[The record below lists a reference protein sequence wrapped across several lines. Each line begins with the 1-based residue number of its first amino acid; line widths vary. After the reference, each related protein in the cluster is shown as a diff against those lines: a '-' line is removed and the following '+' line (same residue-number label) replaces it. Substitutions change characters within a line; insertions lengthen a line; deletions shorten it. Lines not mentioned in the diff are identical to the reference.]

1 MDAAEIKARYDALWG
16 IRKTAEQ
23 TWDLIEKYICPL
35 HGGKFFQ
42 DQTSEHEID
51 WRRGR
56 DLFDST
62 AILAGTTLA
71 SSVHGAITAPN
82 SRWFDFRFRDTK
94 LNTEDAPKEW
104 LQDCSER
111 VWYALQ
117 ESDFNLQIN
126 EAYQDL
132 VCFGTSCLVEEAESE
147 TEWLGLD
154 FSTLPIREIYFEQNH
169 KGQIENFY
177 RRYEWTPLQIV
188 TKFGKDA
195 PESMKEK
202 AKQAQQADQ
211 KHVVIFAIY
220 PRKDKRNVDTSK
232 VQTPKNRPFG
242 SKFVLHDTAE
252 QIGDDGGHYEMPAFM
267 PRWLKT
273 SGSMWGYGP
282 GTIALSDV
290 MTLNTMVE
298 QRLAAAAKVIDPP
311 SLVTERGLMSDLDL
325 TSGGQTVVRDINGIR
340 PYESGARFD
349 VADGLIMDLRIN
361 INKIFLVDRL
371 ELKESPAMTATEVNA
386 RFDLMQ
392 RLLGPVLGRLQTDL
406 LDPMIERTFKIL
418 ARSGQL
424 LPIPE
429 QLKGFNPDMDV
440 MYIGPMARAQKS
452 DSIGM
457 MTQWAGMMGEMAQM
471 FPETAVLVDG
481 EKLGRELAEAMNV
494 PATIVRSGAEV
505 AEIADAKQ
513 KAALQERQ
521 LQLAMGQGQ
530 AAESLGKGAKSMAES
545 GMDMSQAEGMPVQ

>member
-1 MDAAEIKARYDALWG
+1 MDPIEIKQRYDALWG

-56 DLFDST
+56 DVFDST
-62 AILAGTTLA
+62 AILAASTLA
-71 SSVHGAITAPN
+71 SSVHGALTSPN
-82 SRWFDFRFRDTK
+82 TRWFDFRYRLAQ
-94 LNTEDAPKEW
+94 LNGVDAAVEW
-104 LQDCSER
+104 LQACSER

-132 VCFGTSCLVEEAESE
+132 VSFGTSCLVEEAESE
-147 TEWLGLD
+147 TEWKGVD

-169 KGQIENFY
+169 KGGILRFY
-177 RRYEWTPLQIV
+177 RRYQWTPLQILD
-188 TKFGKDA
+188 KFGEELC
-195 PESMKEK
+195 PEHVKEK
-202 AKQAQQADQ
+202 AKQPAQADN
-211 KHVVIFAIY
+211 KLTVIFAIY
-220 PRKDKRNVDTSK
+220 PRKGKENANTSK
-232 VQTPKNRPFG
+232 MLTPKQRPFE
-242 SKFVLHDTAE
+242 SKYILHENAE
-252 QIGDDGGHYEMPAFM
+252 MIGEEGGYYEMPAFM

-282 GTIALSDV
+282 GTIAISDV

-325 TSGGQTVVRDINGIR
+325 TPGGQTVVRDANSIK
-340 PYESGARFD
+340 PYESGARFE
-349 VADGLIMDLRIN
+349 VADQLIMDLRIN
-361 INKIFLVDRL
+361 INKMFLVDRL

-406 LDPMIERTFKIL
+406 LDPMITRTFKIL
-418 ARSGQL
+418 ARAGQFPQMPQEL
-424 LPIPE
+424 E
-429 QLKGFNPDMDV
+429 GFDPDVDIE
-440 MYIGPMARAQKS
+440 YIGPMARAQKS
-452 DSIGM
+452 DSISM
-457 MTQWAGMMGEMAQM
+457 ITQWSSMMAEMSAVY
-471 FPETAVLVDG
+471 PETAILVDG
-481 EKLGRELAEAMNV
+481 EKMGRELASAMNV
-494 PATIVRSGAEV
+494 PATIIRSKEEV
-505 AEIADAKQ
+505 KEIADAAEQ
-513 KAALQERQ
+513 AALEERQ
-521 LQLAMGQGQ
+521 LALAMGHGE
-530 AAESLGKGAKSMAES
+530 AAEELGMGAKNLSEA
-545 GMDMSQAEGMPVQ
+545 GMPMQ